1 LSSFMSSPQTSHWHQ
16 KLLSDVCQSLGVC
29 SCLIRL
35 LVFLLLNYR
44 SSLHILDMGPC
55 QVCQFKIMS
64 LLADLQIFSPIL

>member
-1 LSSFMSSPQTSHWHQ
+1 
-16 KLLSDVCQSLGVC
+16 
-29 SCLIRL
+29 L

-55 QVCQFKIMS
+55 QVCQYKIMS